1 MYRILNNKKVNRPL
15 GNIYKEI
22 LILLGVSIA
31 TALVVNGLSPKGIAA
46 FGNWDTTVGVV
57 SARPKG
63 YQDALFEEIRDVE
76 SAKAIFDQGEAVFID
91 ARSEAFFLEGHIA
104 GAVSL
109 PVGQLSEKI
118 QMLLNT
124 YEPSTP
130 MITYCSGRTCDE
142 SHKLAQLLATVGYL
156 NVRIFID
163 GYPAWEES
171 GYPSE

>member
-1 MYRILNNKKVNRPL
+1 M

-22 LILLGVSIA
+22 LILLGVAIA

>member
-1 MYRILNNKKVNRPL
+1 M